1 MLGIEEALTWYDGD
15 DPVHGFDH
23 VLRVLQMAERIGKQ
37 LGADLCVLRAAALL
51 HDAAGAHP
59 GGAGERGAHEQASAG
74 FAREV
79 LQEKGWSVDHIE
91 AVVHCILAHRYRN
104 QVQPDT
110 LEAKILFD
118 ADKLDVLGA
127 FGIART
133 IGYALQ
139 AGQPLYAT
147 PSAQFMQTGEKEP
160 DEPHSAYHEYI
171 FKLQRVKSRLYT
183 DPAKEIAEHR
193 HQLLIHFFDQMAAEA
208 EGRD

>member
-1 MLGIEEALTWYDGD
+1 MLGIEEARAWYAGE

-37 LGADLCVLRAAALL
+37 LGADPHVLRAAALL

-59 GGAGERGAHEQASAG
+59 GGEGERGAHEQTSAD
-74 FAREV
+74 FARNV
-79 LQEKGWSVDHIE
+79 LQEKGWSADRVE

-147 PSAQFMQTGEKEP
+147 PSELFMQTGEKEQ
-160 DEPHSAYHEYI
+160 DEPHSAYHEYV
-171 FKLQRVKSRLYT
+171 FKLQRVKSRLFT
-183 DPAKEIAEHR
+183 DPAKAIAEHR
-193 HQLLIHFFDQMAAEA
+193 HQLLIRFFDQMAAEA